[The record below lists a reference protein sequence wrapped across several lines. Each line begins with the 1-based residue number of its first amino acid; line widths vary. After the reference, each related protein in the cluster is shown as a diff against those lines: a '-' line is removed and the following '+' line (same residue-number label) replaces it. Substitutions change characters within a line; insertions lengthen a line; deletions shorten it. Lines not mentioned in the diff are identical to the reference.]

1 MIKMRISN
9 INSKVLQALYKTVK
23 LQSGIVKIIIM
34 LQTITKIKQLILR

>member
-9 INSKVLQALYKTVK
+9 INNKVLQALYKIVK

-34 LQTITKIKQLILR
+34 LQTIIKIKQLILR